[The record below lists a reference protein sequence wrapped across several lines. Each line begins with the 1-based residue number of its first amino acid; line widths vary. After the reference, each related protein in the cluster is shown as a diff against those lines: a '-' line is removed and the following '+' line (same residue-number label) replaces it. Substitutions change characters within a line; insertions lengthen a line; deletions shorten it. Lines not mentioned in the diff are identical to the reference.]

1 MARNAKQEISSQAA
15 RQIQARAHQHGF
27 ELDYAATISE
37 SAYLSPVIA
46 SFFSGLLA
54 RQRSPWLVI
63 VIRFKDDPPIL
74 AVKTGPN
81 GPKVDLLAHHRRL
94 FTKAGTGTMNMVDYF
109 LDNSHGKI
117 DVSDSEVVGV
127 YTIPYKRADYIGN
140 VGPQPGK
147 INRGGVLDAGRAAAS
162 AHKIDL
168 TKYAGVVVCGYT
180 PLDLCGWVG
189 GMAALCDLNSLS
201 PDLLGQEMGHGYG
214 SDHSGLDGS
223 TAEYGDPW
231 DTMSTWSPFSAGNA
245 DYSRIGPGLNAVN
258 MRLRGWLN
266 EDRVVV
272 VPRTDTVTRDV
283 VLGPLHDRGLSAAAL
298 DIAGF
303 LVEFRMNDRWDAGI
317 PRPCVL
323 VHRVQGN
330 RSYLMAGKSG
340 ENDLV
345 AGSVFERLS
354 LLGTSVTVT
363 VSSID
368 EKARRAT
375 LRVEQ
380 TVHRIH
386 IPQEAVQE
394 WPPRIGDPGPLERL
408 SADPRISRLR
418 ERFDRYAAALEVA
431 DHFGTPDLALRSL
444 AEIAEEIGRQTARV
458 EVTTFH
464 EGYSFHDGFAQGPD
478 HVREPN
484 QDNDHDHHDHQE

>member
-1 MARNAKQEISSQAA
+1 MARTTKPESSSAPVLVNVEP
-15 RQIQARAHQHGF
+15 RAHHHGL
-27 ELDYAATISE
+27 ELDYATTISE
-37 SAYLSPVIA
+37 SAFLSPVIA
-46 SFFSGLLA
+46 GFFSGLLA
-54 RQRSPWLVI
+54 RQRTPWLVV
-63 VIRFKDDPPIL
+63 VIRFKDDPPIVVFDEL
-74 AVKTGPN
+74 PN
-81 GPKVDLLAHHRRL
+81 GKKTDVLAHQRRL
-94 FTKAGTGTMNMVDYF
+94 FTKAGTGSMNMVDSF

-140 VGPQPGK
+140 VAPQPGK
-147 INRGGVLDAGRAAAS
+147 INRGGVLEAGRAAAS

-168 TKYAGVVVCGYT
+168 TVYSGVVVCGYT

-223 TAEYGDPW
+223 TVEYGDPW
-231 DTMSTWSPFSAGNA
+231 DTMSTWSPYSAPNA

-272 VPRTDTVTRDV
+272 IPPTAPVTRDI
-283 VLGPLHDRGLSAAAL
+283 VLGPLHDRGLQAAAL
-298 DIAGF
+298 DVAGF
-303 LVEFRMNDRWDAGI
+303 LIEVRIKNRWDAGI
-317 PRPCVL
+317 PRSCVL
-323 VHRVQGN
+323 VHRAQGN
-330 RSYLMAGKSG
+330 RSYLMAASDGA
-340 ENDLV
+340 NDLV
-345 AGSVFERLS
+345 AGSVFKNLS
-354 LLGTSVTVT
+354 VLGPSVTVT
-363 VSSID
+363 VTSID
-368 EKARRAT
+368 ERTRRAT

-380 TVHRIH
+380 TVRRIR
-386 IPQEAVQE
+386 IPDEAVPE
-394 WPPRIGDPGPLERL
+394 WPPHLGDPGPVERL
-408 SADPRISRLR
+408 RNDPRISRLR
-418 ERFDRYAAALEVA
+418 DRFERYAAALEIA

-464 EGYSFHDGFAQGPD
+464 EGYSFHDGFAQGTGD
-478 HVREPN
+478 VREPN
-484 QDNDHDHHDHQE
+484 EEHDHGHHE

>member
-1 MARNAKQEISSQAA
+1 MARNAKQEISSSAALQMQAH
-15 RQIQARAHQHGF
+15 AHHHGL
-27 ELDYAATISE
+27 ELDYATTISE

-46 SFFSGLLA
+46 GFFSGLLA

-63 VIRFKDDPPIL
+63 VIRFKDDPPL
-74 AVKTGPN
+74 LLSDRLPN
-81 GPKVDLLAHHRRL
+81 GRKIDVLAHHRRL

-147 INRGGVLDAGRAAAS
+147 INRGGVLDAGRAAAA

-168 TKYAGVVVCGYT
+168 TAYSGVVVCGYT

-231 DTMSTWSPFSAGNA
+231 DTMSTWSPFSAANA

-323 VHRVQGN
+323 VHRAQGN
-330 RSYLMAGKSG
+330 RSYLMAGTNA

-345 AGSVFERLS
+345 AGSVFERPS
-354 LLGTSVTVT
+354 LLGPSVTVT

-380 TVHRIH
+380 TVRRIR
-386 IPQEAVQE
+386 IPEEAVQE
-394 WPPRIGDPGPLERL
+394 WPPRIGDPGPVERL

-418 ERFDRYAAALEVA
+418 ERFERYAAALEVA

-484 QDNDHDHHDHQE
+484 QEHGTGHHQ

>member
-1 MARNAKQEISSQAA
+1 MARNPEQEISSAGA
-15 RQIQARAHQHGF
+15 LLQIEPVAHRHGI
-27 ELDYAATISE
+27 ELDYGATISE
-37 SAYLSPVIA
+37 SAFVSPVIA
-46 SFFSGLLA
+46 GFFSGLLA
-54 RQRSPWLVI
+54 RQRTPWLVV

-74 AVKTGPN
+74 ALERLPN
-81 GPKVDLLAHHRRL
+81 GTKVDVLAHHRRL
-94 FTKAGTGTMNMVDYF
+94 FTKAGTGTMNLVDYF

-127 YTIPYKRADYIGN
+127 YTIPYERADYIGN
-140 VGPQPGK
+140 VPPQAGK
-147 INRGGVLDAGRAAAS
+147 INRGGVLNAGRAAAS

-168 TKYAGVVVCGYT
+168 TAYSGVVVCGYT
-180 PLDLCGWVG
+180 PLDLCGFVG

-231 DTMSTWSPFSAGNA
+231 DTMSTWSPFSAANA

-272 VPRTDTVTRDV
+272 ISRTEPVACDIT
-283 VLGPLHDRGLSAAAL
+283 LGPLHDRGLQAAAL
-298 DIAGF
+298 DVAGF

-330 RSYLMAGKSG
+330 RSYLMAAKDAAH
-340 ENDLV
+340 DLV
-345 AGSVFERLS
+345 AGSVFESLS
-354 LLGTSVTVT
+354 VLGASVTVT
-363 VSSID
+363 VTSID
-368 EKARRAT
+368 EKTRRAT

-380 TVHRIH
+380 TVRRLRL
-386 IPQEAVQE
+386 PDEAVAE
-394 WPPRIGDPGPLERL
+394 WPPHLGGPGPVEHV
-408 SADPRISRLR
+408 SDDPRISRLR
-418 ERFDRYAAALEVA
+418 ERLDRYAVAIEVA

-444 AEIAEEIGRQTARV
+444 AELAEEIGRQTARV

-464 EGYSFHDGFAQGPD
+464 EGYSFHDGFAQGAVD
-478 HVREPN
+478 VRVPN
-484 QDNDHDHHDHQE
+484 QEHDHGGHHA

>member
-1 MARNAKQEISSQAA
+1 MARIGQQEIPSALVGVEP
-15 RQIQARAHQHGF
+15 RAHRHGM
-27 ELDYAATISE
+27 ELDYGTRISD
-37 SAYLSPVIA
+37 SVFASPVIA
-46 SFFSGLLA
+46 GFFSGLLA
-54 RQRSPWLVI
+54 RQRSPWLII
-63 VIRFKDDPPIL
+63 VVRFKDDQPIFVLETLPDGKKIDVL
-74 AVKTGPN
+74 AQ
-81 GPKVDLLAHHRRL
+81 HRRL

-140 VGPQPGK
+140 VPPQAGK

-168 TKYAGVVVCGYT
+168 TSYSGVVVCGYT

-231 DTMSTWSPFSAGNA
+231 DTMSTWSPYSASNA
-245 DYSRIGPGLNAVN
+245 DYSRIGPGLNACN

-272 VPRTDTVTRDV
+272 ISHDAQVTRDI
-283 VLGPLHDRGLSAAAL
+283 VLGPLHDPGPQAAAL
-298 DIAGF
+298 DVAGF
-303 LVEFRMNDRWDAGI
+303 LVEFRLKDRWDASI
-317 PRPCVL
+317 PRSCIL

-330 RSYLMAGKSG
+330 RSYLMAAKDGS
-340 ENDLV
+340 NDLV
-345 AGSVFERLS
+345 VGSVFERLS
-354 LLGTSVTVT
+354 VLGPSVTLTVT
-363 VSSID
+363 SID
-368 EKARRAT
+368 ENNRRAT
-375 LRVEQ
+375 LHVEQ
-380 TVHRIH
+380 TVQRIR
-386 IPQEAVQE
+386 IPDEVVPE
-394 WPPRIGDPGPLERL
+394 WPPRLGDPGPVERL
-408 SADPRISRLR
+408 SDDPRISRLR
-418 ERFDRYAAALEVA
+418 ERFERYAAALEVA

-444 AEIAEEIGRQTARV
+444 SEIAEEIGRQTANV
-458 EVTTFH
+458 ELTTFH
-464 EGYSFHDGFAQGPD
+464 EGYSFHHGFARGPGD
-478 HVREPN
+478 VREPN
-484 QDNDHDHHDHQE
+484 EEHHPGHNH